1 VHTVLQLHNLDHSSS
16 RHDLP
21 VNQLG
26 TVTLIQGTIEILRAH
41 TSLHHHLRR
50 RTVDILLEA

>member
-1 VHTVLQLHNLDHSSS
+1 MHTVLQLHNLDHSSS

-21 VNQLG
+21 ANQLR
-26 TVTLIQGTIEILRAH
+26 TVTLFRVIIEILRPH